1 MTRAAPTAAAPA
13 APDRPQGFR
22 LTGRKVLMIA
32 AGWFGV
38 VLLANGIMMTYA
50 IGTFSGL
57 VVENPYRAA
66 QGMDAA
72 MRAERALGW
81 RLGAEWQGDRLAI
94 HIRDT
99 AGEPVTGLEVS
110 AVVGRPAT
118 MSFDRN
124 VIFVPAGAVHA
135 APLDL
140 APGLWRVEILAT
152 RREDGA
158 RYAIMD
164 QIYVP
169 ESRPETRP
177 ESRP

>member
-1 MTRAAPTAAAPA
+1 MTRAAHPAAAS
-13 APDRPQGFR
+13 APEPRPGFR

-81 RLGAEWQGDRLAI
+81 RLGAEWQVDRLAI
-94 HIRDT
+94 HVRDRD
-99 AGEPVTGLEVS
+99 GDPVTGLEVS

-124 VIFVPAGAVHA
+124 VMFVPAGAVHA

-152 RREDGA
+152 RREDDA
-158 RYAIMD
+158 RFAIMD
-164 QIYVP
+164 QIFVP
-169 ESRPETRP
+169 PPAEARP
-177 ESRP
+177 